1 MVVLRDHTLRR
12 LLPSQFTGDQWK
24 YYWGITETD
33 KFGRL
38 YEAMSMTFFGLWTS
52 WFLTFM
58 IGLPLATVLG
68 TVSRSPHRG
77 SEYKSDAAPPSCR
90 ANLCAG
96 CLVTQIFLF
105 YWILAPGLAAYR
117 RNVSFRGMKFARHLD
132 DDGIFGALFSG
143 KIVRVGRIT
152 QNREYNRPEAFVMSV
167 EDEQGR
173 KLRVSLRRPRT

>member
-1 MVVLRDHTLRR
+1 MAQCSLTICRDHTLRR

-68 TVSRSPHRG
+68 TVSVVWTGCMRFAPCNMRFG
-77 SEYKSDAAPPSCR
+77 SILST
-90 ANLCAG
+90 
-96 CLVTQIFLF
+96 VLF
-105 YWILAPGLAAYR
+105 HYETDLPLLLDPG
-117 RNVSFRGMKFARHLD
+117 SGPC
-132 DDGIFGALFSG
+132 GIS
-143 KIVRVGRIT
+143 
-152 QNREYNRPEAFVMSV
+152 
-167 EDEQGR
+167 
-173 KLRVSLRRPRT
+173 